1 MRFKVFELNFL
12 SLNIRKYTEKNVK
25 LLNITLVLVYLLYLI
40 RYKSKFPTLYV
51 QIFDVIT
58 IIIILIYIDVIN

>member
-58 IIIILIYIDVIN
+58 IIIILIYIDAIN